1 MELAE
6 LIIYLDELKRNEN
19 NNSGS
24 GSGSERDRGFQEA
37 IHLIEEKIKRMVKKQ
52 MISFV
57 EKEYGRESAR
67 SMKIID

>member
-19 NNSGS
+19 NNS